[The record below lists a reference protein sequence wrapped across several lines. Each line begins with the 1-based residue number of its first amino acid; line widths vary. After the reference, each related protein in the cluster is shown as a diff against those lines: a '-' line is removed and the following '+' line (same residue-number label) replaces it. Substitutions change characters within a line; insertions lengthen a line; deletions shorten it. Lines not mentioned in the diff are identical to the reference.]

1 MAAGKDSGNGWK
13 RDLSAGNGTAAL
25 HRRRRRRRRRCAP
38 VEGALPSWLVGKV

>member
-25 HRRRRRRRRRCAP
+25 HRRRCAP
-38 VEGALPSWLVGKV
+38 VEGALASWLVVGKV

>member
-25 HRRRRRRRRRCAP
+25 DRLRRRCAP

>member
-25 HRRRRRRRRRCAP
+25 HRRCRRRRCAP

>member
-25 HRRRRRRRRRCAP
+25 HRRRCRRHRCAP
-38 VEGALPSWLVGKV
+38 VEGALASWLVVGKV

>member
-25 HRRRRRRRRRCAP
+25 HRRRCRRRRRCAP